1 MTDHLFTITYVP
13 IELVGGP
20 NDGHRIMWIA
30 PPPPVIIVPLPNRL
44 HTQVAYRDLSPPSVP
59 GHVRIGEYRPRD
71 EQTYERVVV
80 SRLEIELAKHDVLNV
95 LLDDV
100 ANPFL
105 YDWCG
110 EG

>member
-1 MTDHLFTITYVP
+1 MSDHLFTITYVP

-30 PPPPVIIVPLPNRL
+30 PPPPVIVVPMLEL
-44 HTQVAYRDLSPPSVP
+44 HTQVMRDSSLPAVP
-59 GHVRIGEYRPRD
+59 GHVRLGEYRPRD
-71 EQTYERVVV
+71 EQTYQRVVV
-80 SRLEIELAKHDVLNV
+80 SRLEIELAKFDILSH
-95 LLDDV
+95 LLADV

>member
-1 MTDHLFTITYVP
+1 MNDTVTYVP

-20 NDGHRIMWIA
+20 RDGHRIMWIA
-30 PPPPVIIVPLPNRL
+30 PPPPVIIVPLPDL
-44 HTQVAYRDLSPPSVP
+44 HTQIVRDSSLPAVP
-59 GHVRIGEYRPRD
+59 GHVRVGEYRPRD
-71 EQTYERVVV
+71 EQTYERIVV
-80 SRLEIELAKHDVLNV
+80 SRLVVELAKSDVLNV

>member
-1 MTDHLFTITYVP
+1 MSDTVTYVP
-13 IELVGGP
+13 IELIGGP

-30 PPPPVIIVPLPNRL
+30 PPPPVIVVPLLEL
-44 HTQVAYRDLSPPSVP
+44 HTQITRDSSLPAVP
-59 GHVRIGEYRPRD
+59 GHVRVGEYRPRD

-80 SRLEIELAKHDVLNV
+80 SHEEIARSEGRVLELLLAKAEAFD
-95 LLDDV
+95 
-100 ANPFL
+100 